1 MVLAGRLPADG
12 ELRLGG
18 VTLPAGRQVDAAFS
32 SGPVAW
38 ITDEPVTGAGRIWRE
53 LSAMAAE
60 TGLQP
65 VLHASPGWIP
75 GYDPSEDFL
84 EPAEI
89 AAIDHMD
96 ASDILEEL
104 WNGKTRSDD
113 DPRYAALK
121 KHDPFPRQF
130 PGLASPTEEHLDEAE
145 VLRVLASVPA
155 AHLTLIP
162 AGRPADVLP
171 AAGWFAT
178 DAWDSALPIAAVLRS
193 WEERFGARLLQIG
206 PSAEI
211 RLLVGRPPRTMAAA
225 QAIAAEHWA
234 FCGAWVD
241 QVHDIE
247 LTTLADMVPRVLNG
261 AVWGFWWD

>member
-1 MVLAGRLPADG
+1 
-12 ELRLGG
+12 
-18 VTLPAGRQVDAAFS
+18 
-32 SGPVAW
+32 
-38 ITDEPVTGAGRIWRE
+38 
-53 LSAMAAE
+53 
-60 TGLQP
+60 
-65 VLHASPGWIP
+65 
-75 GYDPSEDFL
+75 
-84 EPAEI
+84 
-89 AAIDHMD
+89 
-96 ASDILEEL
+96 
-104 WNGKTRSDD
+104 
-113 DPRYAALK
+113 
-121 KHDPFPRQF
+121 
-130 PGLASPTEEHLDEAE
+130 
-145 VLRVLASVPA
+145 LRVLASVPA
-155 AHLTLIP
+155 AHITLIP
-162 AGRPADVLP
+162 AGRPADVLS

-211 RLLVGRPPRTMAAA
+211 RLLVGRPQRTMAAA